1 MCNQRFFYSFKSLRV
16 PKNVFKSNLALAA
29 VLNLVSTMMH
39 IGLHYLALHWN
50 WKVWTF
56 TPDPDVVIV
65 DHSPRAWLLATR
77 CPEIVLMWWTAIAT
91 FTATFLIE
99 FDRFLAI
106 A

>member
-1 MCNQRFFYSFKSLRV
+1 M

-29 VLNLVSTMMH
+29 TLHLVSTMLH
-39 IGLHYLALHWN
+39 IVLHW
-50 WKVWTF
+50 
-56 TPDPDVVIV
+56 
-65 DHSPRAWLLATR
+65 RADWWEQPEPQTR
-77 CPEIVLMWWTAIAT
+77 SAEGEKQSDFKQEVLDDTGCPEIVMMWWAAIAT

>member
-1 MCNQRFFYSFKSLRV
+1 M

-29 VLNLVSTMMH
+29 VLNLVSTMLH
-39 IGLHYLALHWN
+39 ILFHWSAD
-50 WKVWTF
+50 WGEE
-56 TPDPDVVIV
+56 DS
-65 DHSPRAWLLATR
+65 SPKKGQDWLDATG
-77 CPEIVLMWWTAIAT
+77 CPEIVVMWWSAIAT